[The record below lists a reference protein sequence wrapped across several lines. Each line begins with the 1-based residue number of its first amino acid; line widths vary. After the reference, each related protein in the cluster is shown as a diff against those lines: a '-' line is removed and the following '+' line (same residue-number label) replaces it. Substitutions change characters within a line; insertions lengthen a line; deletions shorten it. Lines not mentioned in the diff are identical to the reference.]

1 MTIEHVEHVYETAKE
16 RLLFTLNID
25 FDRRLDITPR
35 DLSTHVSDPCLVRLR
50 RRSSR

>member
-25 FDRRLDITPR
+25 YEFPGAEILAIFTKM
-35 DLSTHVSDPCLVRLR
+35 S
-50 RRSSR
+50 